1 MIADDRLKHDLALA
15 KASLDRIAE
24 ENLHSWEA
32 SAAFVALH
40 AISQLEAVIRTAMDE
55 LNKEEPMKI
64 KKESPNAQI
73 PTLGSEGAGAF
84 DCYAHESVTLY
95 PGEQAKVPLGFRME
109 VPSNHVALLLPRSST
124 GSRGMHLANVCGVCD
139 SDFRG
144 QFIAFIRNNSDEPML
159 ITRGDRIC
167 QMLIVP
173 VWVPKLQVVEELSS
187 TGRGEGSFGS
197 TGR

>member
-1 MIADDRLKHDLALA
+1 MR
-15 KASLDRIAE
+15 
-24 ENLHSWEA
+24 
-32 SAAFVALH
+32 
-40 AISQLEAVIRTAMDE
+40 
-55 LNKEEPMKI
+55 I
-64 KKESPNAQI
+64 KKEAPDAQI

-84 DCYAHESVTLY
+84 DCYAHDTATLY
-95 PGEQAKVPLGFRME
+95 PGEKQKISLGFRIE
-109 VPSNHVALLLPRSST
+109 VPANHVAMLVPRSST
-124 GSRGMHLANVCGVCD
+124 GSRGMHLANGIGILD

-144 QFIAFIRNNSDEPML
+144 VVIANIINNSDEPML